1 MTVVRTGPRGGKY
14 ILSRGRK
21 VYLSSMSPKNR
32 RKTTR
37 DTRKP
42 KPKKRKKPRKS
53 KFG

>member
-1 MTVVRTGPRGGKY
+1 MPVVRTGPRGGKY

-37 DTRKP
+37 KP